1 MWTCL
6 KLAQPQLALRWQTQN
21 INYMPKKCISGP
33 NGEPARKWLKCFEKT
48 QHSRFTYGKRLLW
61 TLTKN
66 STPFVGTTK
75 QCQSSMPL
83 KEQCS
88 KKEVH
93 CMCEAATITTTK
105 KITVC
110 WEQTRERRVCHK
122 QNNEE
127 EKDTALDRTK
137 EKKNEQESDALMNT
151 HSKTCLPVLHQ
162 RNIWCWRQLDMH
174 AVFEHFSRTWS
185 DCNFSRTMRG
195 SKFLGTMTHFA
206 HSCCCFN
213 GMQH

>member
-1 MWTCL
+1 MLYSINRPGKMWTCL
-6 KLAQPQLALRWQTQN
+6 ELAQPQLALRWQTLN

-48 QHSRFTYGKRLLW
+48 QHSRFTHGKRLLW

-127 EKDTALDRTK
+127 EKDTALDRKKKTK
-137 EKKNEQESDALMNT
+137 KTRVWRFDEHSLQNMPACLTPTQHMMLKTTRHARSFWTLLT
-151 HSKTCLPVLHQ
+151 HLARL
-162 RNIWCWRQLDMH
+162 
-174 AVFEHFSRTWS
+174 
-185 DCNFSRTMRG
+185 
-195 SKFLGTMTHFA
+195 
-206 HSCCCFN
+206 
-213 GMQH
+213 